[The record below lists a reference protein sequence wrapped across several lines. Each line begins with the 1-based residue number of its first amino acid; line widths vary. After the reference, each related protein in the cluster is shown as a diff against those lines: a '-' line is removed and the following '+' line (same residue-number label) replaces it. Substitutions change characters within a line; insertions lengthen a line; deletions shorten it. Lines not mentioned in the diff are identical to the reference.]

1 MMPPHLLD
9 LPFEV
14 IRMVTSY
21 LDPYSWIIFYSL
33 MLKLE
38 IYYEI
43 PKCMGLD
50 LFKQAGIYRTTYQ
63 PPKVWKD
70 LLDWIKSDSGPSP
83 AEATRK
89 YRRYMRVKVL
99 HWEAYMNRTSNLP
112 FNGLMK
118 KVDSVLFLIH
128 YCSSTEGLL
137 KREHIV
143 YLESLLITRILAEF
157 SVNMTWNNEDQY
169 EGPRSPPTGHQDVCV
184 CAKLFS
190 YPREALRVEYDGRF
204 YMIDVEG
211 YLLCLRIGNLASR
224 NHQWANNNS
233 DTIST
238 PQVKFIEGILYKEKG
253 EKLGTSIEL
262 LETPASVSLCDH
274 RRLLNFRQTILLN
287 KLSSAILSTAPP
299 PLVTPELEDIPEK
312 EAEAGRTLWD
322 PVSKVLYESTARKIF
337 PDGATIFILQEAEK
351 EAKSQDISLSDGQSI
366 MK

>member
-1 MMPPHLLD
+1 MNRTTD
-9 LPFEV
+9 LPFNE
-14 IRMVTSY
+14 
-21 LDPYSWIIFYSL
+21 L
-33 MLKLE
+33 MRKLE
-38 IYYEI
+38 
-43 PKCMGLD
+43 
-50 LFKQAGIYRTTYQ
+50 
-63 PPKVWKD
+63 
-70 LLDWIKSDSGPSP
+70 
-83 AEATRK
+83 
-89 YRRYMRVKVL
+89 
-99 HWEAYMNRTSNLP
+99 
-112 FNGLMK
+112 
-118 KVDSVLFLIH
+118 SVLTLIQGQ
-128 YCSSTEGLL
+128 CSSTHELL
-137 KREHIV
+137 KGEHIV
-143 YLESLLITRILAEF
+143 YLESLLITKILAEF
-157 SVNMTWNNEDQY
+157 SVNITWNKEGQY
-169 EGPRSPPTGHQDVCV
+169 KGPRSPPTAHQDVCV

-204 YMIDVEG
+204 YMVDVEG
-211 YLLCLRIGNLASR
+211 YLLCLRIGNLSSR
-224 NHQWANNNS
+224 NHQRANNNS
-233 DTIST
+233 ATIST

-351 EAKSQDISLSDGQSI
+351 EAKSQDIGLSDGQSI